1 MKKLIPVV
9 LLAGLFAVACAP
21 TPPTPP
27 TPTSTPTVVTSSP
40 APTASPTVAP
50 TVSPFPTVWP
60 SPSRCGF
67 ERWSVKTGTDS
78 TVSTINFSTVVPTT
92 VSDLNKLTQPATL
105 PQDTRVPPVETTV
118 YKVSATL
125 VEYKLE
131 GDNDIHMI
139 LSDGSKTMIAEIP
152 NPGCVGDSSPL
163 KLGIERARSEFNN
176 KFTASDSFQ
185 SANVPVTVTGVGFF
199 DFPHGQTGVADNAVE
214 LHPVIDVQFG

>member
-1 MKKLIPVV
+1 MKKLIPVG
-9 LLAGLFAVACAP
+9 LLAGLLAVACAP
-21 TPPTPP
+21 PKPVPPTP
-27 TPTSTPTVVTSSP
+27 TPTVVTSSP
-40 APTASPTVAP
+40 APTVSPTVAP

-60 SPSRCGF
+60 SPSSCGY
-67 ERWSVKTGTDS
+67 ERWPVKTGTDS
-78 TVSTINFSTVVPTT
+78 SASTINFATVVPTT
-92 VSDLNKLTQPATL
+92 VYDLNHLTPPSTL

-131 GDNDIHMI
+131 GDNDIHLV
-139 LSDGSKTMIAEIP
+139 LSENGYTMIAEIP

-176 KFTASDSFQ
+176 KYTASDFFQ

-199 DFPHGQTGVADNAVE
+199 DFKHGQTGVADNAIE